1 MSLKAAAQ
9 CKICRSRGPE
19 RCKLLLWTELK
30 VLVILHFHLHDV
42 FFDARKV
49 VAKAQWHTSQCCCNS
64 EFCGCRCFQIHVA
77 RLRER
82 GDYAE
87 PVLLQ
92 SLERAD
98 TCIQHN
104 RDNPGFF
111 DMAISSGKKLHGIH
125 PSKQGNV
132 FLFRRSNFYFI
143 FLTIDDLSDAY
154 KRLKRL
160 IMEYLGMSPPS
171 TVHSDLFSGS
181 MTSVDT
187 SQSEDTLH
195 QADKSGTSQT
205 TSITVNMAAR
215 TWSRPSDSSTLPSKG
230 IKLKQHRTPVVREV
244 LHVNIFYFENNFLS
258 TLSLSLGSSQA
269 CRGKRQL

>member
-1 MSLKAAAQ
+1 M
-9 CKICRSRGPE
+9 
-19 RCKLLLWTELK
+19 
-30 VLVILHFHLHDV
+30 
-42 FFDARKV
+42 FFYARKF
-49 VAKAQWHTSQCCCNS
+49 VANINKQAQWHTSQCFYNS

-87 PVLLQ
+87 PMLLQ

-98 TCIQHN
+98 ACLHHN

-125 PSKQGNV
+125 LLKQGNV

-171 TVHSDLFSGS
+171 TVYSDLFSGS

-187 SQSEDTLH
+187 SQSEDTFH

-244 LHVNIFYFENNFLS
+244 LHVNIFYFENNFCQLLVYHSALHKLAGVKDNFEASIISVELVVRVLS
-258 TLSLSLGSSQA
+258 KLAIHSLL
-269 CRGKRQL
+269 RKVHLT

>member
-1 MSLKAAAQ
+1 M
-9 CKICRSRGPE
+9 
-19 RCKLLLWTELK
+19 
-30 VLVILHFHLHDV
+30 
-42 FFDARKV
+42 
-49 VAKAQWHTSQCCCNS
+49 
-64 EFCGCRCFQIHVA
+64 
-77 RLRER
+77 
-82 GDYAE
+82 
-87 PVLLQ
+87 LLQ

-98 TCIQHN
+98 ACLHHN

-125 PSKQGNV
+125 LLKQGNV

-187 SQSEDTLH
+187 SQSEDTFH